1 MNLKALFFILQYIF
15 LCNSQSTDNA
25 KEQCRKSNGI
35 LLTKHVC
42 QLSDYNKKEP
52 PSTPTKVEAEIK
64 LVDLSSLDVVQMR
77 VSTKLTMTAYWNE
90 TRLLSVGNWSQDK
103 YLRGAHS
110 SIMDMIWLP
119 RFYITKLIALE
130 GEHN

>member
-1 MNLKALFFILQYIF
+1 MKLKVLFVMLQIW
-15 LCNSQSTDNA
+15 LCNSQSPDNA
-25 KEQCRKSNGI
+25 KEQCRISNGI

-42 QLSDYNKKEP
+42 KLSDYDKKEP
-52 PSTPTKVEAEIK
+52 PSTPTKVAAEIK
-64 LVDLSSLDVVQMR
+64 LVDLSSLDEVRMR

-90 TRLLSVGNWSQDK
+90 TRLLSVGNWSQDQ

-110 SIMDMIWLP
+110 SIMDRIWLP
-119 RFYITKLIALE
+119 RFYVTKLIALE